1 MVKLAILGAAG
12 RMGKA
17 LISCAERVDGVEV
30 VAAIE
35 VEGNQSLGMDAGLV
49 AGVSELDV
57 EITSDMTATGVADVV
72 IDFTFHAASP
82 VNAERAAEFGQS
94 IIIGTTGLTDEEAA
108 VVKVAAEKIPIVW
121 APNMSLGVNLLFAMV
136 EKAGSILGVDYD
148 VEIVETH
155 HKLKKDAPSG
165 TALRLAEQVAA
176 GRLQNLEDVGC
187 YGRHGQVGERPVGEI
202 GIHAVRAGDVVGDH
216 TVTFAVE
223 GERIEFTHRASSR
236 DTFAMGAVKTAKWV
250 VGKKPGLYDMQDVL
264 GLRE

>member
-35 VEGNQSLGMDAGLV
+35 MDGNQALGMDAGLI
-49 AGVSELDV
+49 AGVSELGV
-57 EITSDMTATGVADVV
+57 EITSDTTATGVADVV

-94 IIIGTTGLTDEEAA
+94 IIIGTTGLTDDEAEI
-108 VVKVAAEKIPIVW
+108 VKAAAEKIPIVW

-136 EKAGSILGVDYD
+136 EKAASILGVDYD

-202 GIHAVRAGDVVGDH
+202 GVHAVRAGDVVGDH
-216 TVTFAVE
+216 TVTFAIE
-223 GERIEFTHRASSR
+223 GERIEFSHRASSR

-250 VGKKPGLYDMQDVL
+250 VGKEPGLYDMQDVL

>member
-35 VEGNQSLGMDAGLV
+35 IEGSPLLGVDAGLT
-49 AGVSELDV
+49 AGVSELGV

-72 IDFTFHAASP
+72 IDFTFHEASP
-82 VNAERAAEFGQS
+82 LNAERAAEFGQS
-94 IIIGTTGLTDEEAA
+94 IIIGTTGLTDEEAD
-108 VVKVAAEKIPIVW
+108 VVKKAAEKIPIVW

-136 EKAGSILGVDYD
+136 EKAGSILGVEYD

-187 YGRHGQVGERPVGEI
+187 YGRQGLVGERPVGEI
-202 GIHAVRAGDVVGDH
+202 GVHAVRAGDVVGDH
-216 TVTFAVE
+216 TVTFAIE

-250 VGKKPGLYDMQDVL
+250 ADKKPGLYDMQDVL